1 MNPHMGLIKF
11 LFILIIV
18 YYLFKLFAR
27 YLMPYLLALF
37 IKKTQKRMM
46 DQQDD
51 FVKTQRKKEGK
62 TSVDYIPKDKGNPNK
77 SDLGEY
83 TDYEDIQE

>member
-1 MNPHMGLIKF
+1 
-11 LFILIIV
+11 
-18 YYLFKLFAR
+18 
-27 YLMPYLLALF
+27 
-37 IKKTQKRMM
+37 MM

-62 TSVDYIPKDKGNPNK
+62 TSVDYVPKENGKPNK
-77 SDLGEY
+77 SELGEY